1 MRTMT
6 VKTILLAT
14 DFSPSSAAAFDYA
27 LWLAKISSAHLL
39 ILHVMERSV
48 YALDFAM
55 THPALSSEAKQRIAG
70 LLRAW
75 VEKAIDEGVSAER
88 TLVAGIPWSEICREA
103 TNHKADVIVMGTQG
117 RTGLAHV
124 MLGSIAGHVVRLAPC
139 PVLTV
144 KAEPRSMPS
153 VPVINSTPR
162 TKAGKRRSV
171 KSRGER

>member
-27 LWLAKISSAHLL
+27 LWLAKLSSAHLL

-55 THPALSSEAKQRIAG
+55 THPDLSPEVKQRTGA
-70 LLRAW
+70 LLREW
-75 VEKAIDEGVSAER
+75 VERAVDEGVSAER
-88 TLVAGIPWSEICREA
+88 TLLTGIPWTEICREA
-103 TNHKADVIVMGTQG
+103 TSHKADLIVMGTHG
-117 RTGLAHV
+117 RTGVTHV

-144 KAEPRSMPS
+144 KAEPRIIPS
-153 VPVINSTPR
+153 VPVVGSTTTAR
-162 TKAGKRRSV
+162 AGKRRTARSGV
-171 KSRGER
+171 GR